1 MANFDIAYKRVLDDE
16 GVTWENHPDDAGG
29 ETYAGLTRK
38 ADPSW
43 GGWKIIDQYKKK
55 PNFPSNLSAVK
66 SQLLELAKPFYR
78 SKYWDK
84 VWGDKIQDQRI
95 ANDMFNTYVLTG
107 TASIKLQNRQFGF
120 TEKTVM
126 DDQLLNKLNS
136 II

>member
-1 MANFDIAYKRVLDDE
+1 MANFDIAYKRVLADE
-16 GVTWENHPDDAGG
+16 GVTWENHPDDNGG

-55 PNFPSNLSAVK
+55 PNFPSNLKAVQP
-66 SQLLELAKPFYR
+66 QLLELARPFYR

-84 VWGDKIQDQRI
+84 VWGDKIENQKI

-120 TEKTVM
+120 AEKTVM

-136 II
+136 IV